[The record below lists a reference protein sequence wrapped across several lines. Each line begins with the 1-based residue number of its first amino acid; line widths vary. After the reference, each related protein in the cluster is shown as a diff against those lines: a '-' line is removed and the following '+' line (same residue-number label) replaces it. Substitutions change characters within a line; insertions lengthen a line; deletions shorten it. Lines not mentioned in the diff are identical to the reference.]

1 MRRMEGENI
10 IRFELLGSFSYGN
23 TGTSLKAGKKALS
36 FLQYLIVNHDRN
48 ISSDELLDRFWMDS
62 NSSSPSNAF
71 RYMLF
76 KVRNLLEEMFPG
88 KRDLLQTYSGYYA
101 WNPKVCIKLDTE
113 QFETVCLKAKRTP
126 GEEEQLKLFLEAI
139 SLYKGDFLASN
150 DSEWALVL
158 RQYYRT
164 LYLDVCKSALPILY
178 EKKQW
183 MEILSICGQA
193 YQIDFAME
201 DFTAYQMRAM
211 LALGQPEQ
219 AIEKYEAFRER
230 MLQEFEVIP
239 SRQIEQLYTLAT
251 DLYKREVNVSDIFK
265 LVCEDEEE
273 QRAFFCTFEVFQ
285 KIVVLEKRHLAR
297 SGEMSALVIVRLGE
311 KATPATDARRLERI
325 LLDGLRAGD
334 PVARLEADSYILLLT
349 GASLENARMVMG
361 RIDYNFHSK
370 YRYSKA
376 KLCYQIE
383 PLRS

>member
-48 ISSDELLDRFWMDS
+48 ISSDELLGRFWMDS

>member
-1 MRRMEGENI
+1 MEGENVI
-10 IRFELLGSFSYGN
+10 HFELLGSFSYGN

-71 RYMLF
+71 RHMLF

-101 WNPKVCIKLDTE
+101 WNPEVCIKLDTE

>member
-1 MRRMEGENI
+1 MEDETI

-48 ISSDELLDRFWMDS
+48 ISGDELIDRFWMDN
-62 NSSSPSNAF
+62 NSSSPSNAL

-76 KVRNLLEEMFPG
+76 KVRNLLEDMFPG
-88 KRDLLQTYSGYYA
+88 KRDLLQTFSGYYA
-101 WNPKVCIKLDTE
+101 WNPEVCIKLDTE
-113 QFETVCLKAKRTP
+113 QFETACLKAKRMSE
-126 GEEEQLKLFLEAI
+126 GGEEQLTLFLEAI

-164 LYLDVCKSALPILY
+164 LYLDICRAALPILY

-183 MEILSICGQA
+183 TEILSICGQA

-201 DFTAYQMRAM
+201 DFTAYQMQAL

-219 AIEKYEAFRER
+219 AIEKYEVFRER
-230 MLQEFEVIP
+230 MIQEFEVIP
-239 SRQIEQLYTLAT
+239 SHQIEQLYTLAAS
-251 DLYKREVNVSDIFK
+251 LYRRDINVPDIFK

-297 SGEMSALVIVRLGE
+297 SGEMSALVIVSLGE
-311 KATPATDARRLERI
+311 NATPATDARRLERI

-361 RIDYNFHSK
+361 RIDYSFHSR